1 MPEPERFFVFATF
14 AKYKYRYICYIPDPL
29 RSFSTPPWLLPYSL
43 KLFAFFRLVFHAL
56 KLRHK
61 TSSASRRASS
71 ELNVASGII
80 LKEFSRNGF
89 DVLPYFSSSM
99 GVSRDRGC
107 LLSRQRSEAR
117 NQAFRFFF
125 STPRSGI
132 SIDVLTELFIANQQF
147 CISRFAPSSGNMHTS
162 EVLLDFPK
170 KYRF

>member
-1 MPEPERFFVFATF
+1 MTEPQRFFVFATF
-14 AKYKYRYICYIPDPL
+14 AKYKYICYIPDPL

-117 NQAFRFFF
+117 N
-125 STPRSGI
+125 
-132 SIDVLTELFIANQQF
+132 
-147 CISRFAPSSGNMHTS
+147 
-162 EVLLDFPK
+162 
-170 KYRF
+170 

>member
-1 MPEPERFFVFATF
+1 MTEFFVFATF

-71 ELNVASGII
+71 EWNVASGII

-107 LLSRQRSEAR
+107 LSRQHSAAR
-117 NQAFRFFF
+117 NQAFRFF
-125 STPRSGI
+125 S
-132 SIDVLTELFIANQQF
+132 
-147 CISRFAPSSGNMHTS
+147 
-162 EVLLDFPK
+162 VLLV
-170 KYRF
+170 RVSL